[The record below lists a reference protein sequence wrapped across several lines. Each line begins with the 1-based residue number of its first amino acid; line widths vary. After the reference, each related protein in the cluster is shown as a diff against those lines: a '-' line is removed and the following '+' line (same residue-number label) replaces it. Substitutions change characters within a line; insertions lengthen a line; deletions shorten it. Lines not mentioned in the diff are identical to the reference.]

1 MRERKGGYR
10 LGWEKMNRD
19 RVEQGDV
26 NPYSLVH
33 MIRRGIPMTFS
44 MAWSY
49 GTGLG
54 GSYVDIVVA
63 GSSSCGLITSL
74 NRGLIYPFVRQKSLF
89 VLGAF
94 GAFTRVRGSRELE
107 ICEPRAI
114 PPFDIIGIFKLFI

>member
-1 MRERKGGYR
+1 VWERKEGYR

-26 NPYSLVH
+26 NTYSLVH

-49 GTGLG
+49 GTRLG
-54 GSYVDIVVA
+54 GSYVDIVAA

-74 NRGLIYPFVRQKSLF
+74 NRGLIYDTTFCTGKNGDSTFLSS
-89 VLGAF
+89 VLGIM
-94 GAFTRVRGSRELE
+94 S
-107 ICEPRAI
+107 
-114 PPFDIIGIFKLFI
+114 